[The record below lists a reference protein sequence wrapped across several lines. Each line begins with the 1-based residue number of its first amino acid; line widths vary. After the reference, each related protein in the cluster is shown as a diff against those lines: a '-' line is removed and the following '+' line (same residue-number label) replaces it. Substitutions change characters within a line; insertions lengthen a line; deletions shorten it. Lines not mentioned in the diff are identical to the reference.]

1 MLVSIFF
8 CIFAPKVIQLANSNM
23 FTNEVLWVIM
33 CIICPI
39 VCMVGFYLYNERLTL
54 SHVIASLF
62 CWFLIIP
69 TALILMMAGGI
80 VWLLDNSDKIVLLDK
95 DDLRAKR
102 AMKKFKEKEKKK
114 VKETS
119 KLSEALES
127 LQKQTEDIEKSKLNN
142 NNIKK

>member
-1 MLVSIFF
+1 
-8 CIFAPKVIQLANSNM
+8 M
-23 FTNEVLWVIM
+23 FTNEVFWAIM

-39 VCMVGFYLYNERLTL
+39 VCMVGFYLYYERLTL

-69 TALILMMAGGI
+69 TALIIMITGGI
-80 VWLLDNSDKIVLLDK
+80 VWLLDNSDKVVLLDK
-95 DDLRAKR
+95 DELRAKK
-102 AMKKFKEKEKKK
+102 AMKKTKEAN
-114 VKETS
+114 

>member
-1 MLVSIFF
+1 
-8 CIFAPKVIQLANSNM
+8 
-23 FTNEVLWVIM
+23 M

-39 VCMVGFYLYNERLTL
+39 MCMVGFYLYYDRLTL

-69 TALILMMAGGI
+69 TVLIIMMAGGI
-80 VWLLDNSDKIVLLDK
+80 VWLLDNSEKIVLLDK
-95 DDLRAKR
+95 DDLRAKK
-102 AMKKFKEKEKKK
+102 AMKKLKEKEKKK
-114 VKETS
+114 ANETS
-119 KLSEALES
+119 KLSEALDT

>member
-1 MLVSIFF
+1 MVISIFF

-23 FTNEVLWVIM
+23 FTSEVFWVIM

-39 VCMVGFYLYNERLTL
+39 VCMVGFYLYYERLTL

-62 CWFLIIP
+62 CWFVIIP
-69 TALILMMAGGI
+69 VASFIMMIGGV

-95 DDLRAKR
+95 DELRAKR
-102 AMKKFKEKEKKK
+102 AMKKFKEKEKKAN
-114 VKETS
+114 ETS
-119 KLSEALES
+119 KLSEALDS

>member
-1 MLVSIFF
+1 MVISIFF

-23 FTNEVLWVIM
+23 FTNEAFWVIM

-39 VCMVGFYLYNERLTL
+39 ACMVGFYLYYNRLTL

-69 TALILMMAGGI
+69 TALIIMMTGGI
-80 VWLLDNSDKIVLLDK
+80 VWLLENSDKIVLLDK
-95 DDLRAKR
+95 DDLRAKK
-102 AMKKFKEKEKKK
+102 AMKKIKEKEKA
-114 VKETS
+114 KEAN

-127 LQKQTEDIEKSKLNN
+127 LQKQTEDIKKSKLNN

>member
-1 MLVSIFF
+1 MVISIFF
-8 CIFAPKVIQLANSNM
+8 CIFAPKVIQLANSSM
-23 FTNEVLWVIM
+23 FTNEVFWVIM

-39 VCMVGFYLYNERLTL
+39 VCMVGFYLYYEKLTL

-95 DDLRAKR
+95 DDLRAKK
-102 AMKKFKEKEKKK
+102 AMKKLKEKEKA
-114 VKETS
+114 KEAN
-119 KLSEALES
+119 KLSEALKS